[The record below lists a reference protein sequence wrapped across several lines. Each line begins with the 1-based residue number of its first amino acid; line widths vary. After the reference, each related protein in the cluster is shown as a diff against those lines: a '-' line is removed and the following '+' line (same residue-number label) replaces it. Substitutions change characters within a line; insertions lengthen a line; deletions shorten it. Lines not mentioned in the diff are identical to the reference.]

1 MSVGGVLLGIAG
13 LLWVT
18 DDPSQGQ
25 GPTVRMEQA
34 PSVPPPPVQEGPPP

>member
-1 MSVGGVLLGIAG
+1 VSVGGVLLGIAS

-25 GPTVRMEQA
+25 GPTVQIEEA
-34 PSVPPPPVQEGPPP
+34 PSVPPPAQGPPP